1 MSKKKNNETSA
12 KVQGIEAGKPIT
24 VQADSR
30 PACKAKIAE
39 LREQAKAA
47 GLNNAEGGFIQ
58 YREGSFIAVITFN
71 S

>member
-1 MSKKKNNETSA
+1 MSKKNNETSA
-12 KVQGIEAGKPIT
+12 KVPGIEAGKPIT

-39 LREQAKAA
+39 LREQAKEA
-47 GLNNAEGGFIQ
+47 GLGKAEGGFIQ
-58 YREGSFIAVITFN
+58 HKEGSFIAVITFK

>member
-1 MSKKKNNETSA
+1 MSKKNKETSA
-12 KVQGIEAGKPIT
+12 KGIEAGKPIT

-39 LREQAKAA
+39 LREQANAA
-47 GLNNAEGGFIQ
+47 GLKNAEGGFIQ
-58 YREGSFIAVITFN
+58 HKEGLFFAVITFK